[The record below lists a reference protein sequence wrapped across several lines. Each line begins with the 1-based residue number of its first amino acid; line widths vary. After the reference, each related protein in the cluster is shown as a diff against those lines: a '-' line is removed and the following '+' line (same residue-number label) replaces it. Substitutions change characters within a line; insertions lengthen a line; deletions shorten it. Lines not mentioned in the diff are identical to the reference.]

1 MPNTEGVGAI
11 RVTGPINA
19 AGLEMTLETG
29 KLAPQADGAVLVRV
43 GDTVILS
50 TVVTSKPREGID
62 FFPLTVDV
70 EERMYAAGKIPGG
83 VFRREGRP
91 GEPAILTCRLTD
103 RPLRPS
109 FPEGF
114 RNEVQVV
121 ATIMGADLIN
131 PHDVLSINGASAALT
146 VSGIPFDGPIGAVRL
161 SRQGSEWIAHPTFEE
176 STESTFE
183 LVVAGRMIESGDIA
197 IMMVEAGGTE
207 ATWRLY
213 EEGAP
218 KVTEEV
224 IADGLEEAKQWI
236 KASIELQKKLRTE
249 VISARG
255 PIADIPYEIH
265 TDYDDDVFDAVAEQ
279 ATASTSEAMAIAD
292 KIDPQ
297 RSSRRDPR
305 GPAARAVRHARRA
318 PAVPRRASKQI
329 KPAFR
334 SLQKQVV
341 RSRIVNEGLRI
352 DGRGTTD
359 IRPLSAE
366 VDLLPTAHGTGLF
379 QRGETQVL
387 SVLTL
392 GMPRMEQFI
401 GLDELR
407 GTRKRYI
414 HHYNFPPYSTGETG
428 RVGSPKRREIGHGA
442 LAERALVPVV
452 PSMEEWPYVLRIVS
466 DVLSSNGSTSMASVC
481 GSTLSMLDGGVPL
494 KASVAG
500 IAMGLVY
507 AEGKYTTL
515 TDILGTEDAF
525 GDMDFKVAGTRD
537 FVTALQLDTKID
549 GLPADVLRE
558 ALLQARDARL
568 KILDVMDAEIVDAPR
583 RRQAERTEDRQL
595 RDPDGQDRR
604 GDRAQGQGHQH
615 HHAGDGRRRV
625 GERRRRR
632 RHREHRLHRRH
643 RGRGGPPPDRAD
655 PRPAHRRA
663 RRRVHRQGGERHQVR
678 GVRQHPSGPR
688 RPAPHLQ
695 ARARQAHRPGGG
707 RPQPGRRG
715 HRPRRRHRQLG
726 QALASPW
733 PATSAEP
740 GDAVR
745 RRAPSSNGGE
755 RAQRRAVLPASES
768 PRDNG
773 GDTATGSD
781 GGDVDVASF
790 DAPWDSQAREEFGD
804 LGPAEAGRSGG
815 DRRRASRRRRA
826 VAVVGVG
833 ADRSSRPAA
842 DASMTGASMGS
853 TGIPNTSIQ
862 DELVDDNEGIRRTR
876 LDSGLRVVTEHLPGL
891 RSAAVGFWVGT
902 GSRDEP
908 ESVAGASHFLEHL
921 LFKGSE
927 TRHAAE
933 IAEAVES
940 CGGDM
945 NAFTGQEITAYYVR
959 VPDRHLDLALDIL
972 SDIVWSPALRARR
985 GRVGAAGD
993 PRRDP
998 DA

>member
-1 MPNTEGVGAI
+1 MADAI

-43 GDTVILS
+43 GDTTILS

-161 SRQGSEWIAHPTFEE
+161 SRQGSDWIAHPTFEE

-265 TDYDDDVFDAVAEQ
+265 SDYDTDVFDAVAEQ
-279 ATASTSEAMAIAD
+279 ATASHVGGDVHRRQDHAQRAAST
-292 KIDPQ
+292 
-297 RSSRRDPR
+297 RSSRGCCSRCAGTADEPQQYQSR
-305 GPAARAVRHARRA
+305 V
-318 PAVPRRASKQI
+318 KQI

-366 VDLLPTAHGTGLF
+366 VDILPTAHGTGLF

-407 GTRKRYI
+407 GTKKRYI

-549 GLPADVLRE
+549 GLPSDVLRS

-568 KILDVMDAEIVDAPR
+568 KILDVMDAEIATHR
-583 RRQAERTEDRQL
+583 ERRQAHRTEDHQL
-595 RDPDGQDRR
+595 RDPDGQDR
-604 GDRAQGQGHQH
+604 
-615 HHAGDGRRRV
+615 
-625 GERRRRR
+625 
-632 RHREHRLHRRH
+632 
-643 RGRGGPPPDRAD
+643 
-655 PRPAHRRA
+655 
-663 RRRVHRQGGERHQVR
+663 
-678 GVRQHPSGPR
+678 
-688 RPAPHLQ
+688 
-695 ARARQAHRPGGG
+695 
-707 RPQPGRRG
+707 
-715 HRPRRRHRQLG
+715 
-726 QALASPW
+726 
-733 PATSAEP
+733 
-740 GDAVR
+740 
-745 RRAPSSNGGE
+745 
-755 RAQRRAVLPASES
+755 
-768 PRDNG
+768 
-773 GDTATGSD
+773 
-781 GGDVDVASF
+781 
-790 DAPWDSQAREEFGD
+790 
-804 LGPAEAGRSGG
+804 
-815 DRRRASRRRRA
+815 
-826 VAVVGVG
+826 
-833 ADRSSRPAA
+833 
-842 DASMTGASMGS
+842 
-853 TGIPNTSIQ
+853 
-862 DELVDDNEGIRRTR
+862 
-876 LDSGLRVVTEHLPGL
+876 
-891 RSAAVGFWVGT
+891 
-902 GSRDEP
+902 
-908 ESVAGASHFLEHL
+908 
-921 LFKGSE
+921 
-927 TRHAAE
+927 
-933 IAEAVES
+933 
-940 CGGDM
+940 
-945 NAFTGQEITAYYVR
+945 
-959 VPDRHLDLALDIL
+959 
-972 SDIVWSPALRARR
+972 
-985 GRVGAAGD
+985 
-993 PRRDP
+993 
-998 DA
+998 